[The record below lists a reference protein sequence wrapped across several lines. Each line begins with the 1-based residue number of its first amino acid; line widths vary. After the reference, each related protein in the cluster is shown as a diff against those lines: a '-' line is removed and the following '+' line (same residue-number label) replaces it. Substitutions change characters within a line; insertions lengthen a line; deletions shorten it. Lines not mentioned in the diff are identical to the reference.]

1 MKKFFIISAILAV
14 LGLTSCEKETS
25 KAIVG
30 TWEAVSVEMSIEGI
44 KMEVDLTQLDV
55 SMTFLFKAD
64 GTGSSTESTAGV
76 SSSVDFEY
84 SVSGS
89 VLSITMEGETADIP
103 ITIDGKNMSM
113 TMDGEILDE
122 PGTSVKINFVKK

>member
-1 MKKFFIISAILAV
+1 MAV
-14 LGLTSCEKETS
+14 LGLTSCEKEPS

-44 KMEVDLTQLDV
+44 TMEVDLTQLDV

-64 GTGSSTESTAGV
+64 GTGSSTESTAGE
-76 SSSVDFEY
+76 SFTVDFEY
-84 SVSGS
+84 SVSDS
-89 VLSITMEGETADIP
+89 VLSLTMEGETADIP
-103 ITIDGKNMSM
+103 ITIDGNNMSM
-113 TMDGEILDE
+113 IMDGEILDE

>member
-64 GTGSSTESTAGV
+64 GTGFYTESTAGV

>member
-1 MKKFFIISAILAV
+1 MKKIFIISAIMAV
-14 LGLTSCEKETS
+14 LGLTSCEKEPS

-44 KMEVDLTQLDV
+44 TMEVDLTQLDV

-64 GTGSSTESTAGV
+64 GTGSSTESTAGE
-76 SSSVDFEY
+76 SFTVDFEY
-84 SVSGS
+84 SVSDS
-89 VLSITMEGETADIP
+89 VLSLTMEGETADIP
-103 ITIDGKNMSM
+103 ITIDGNNMSM
-113 TMDGEILDE
+113 IMDGEILDE